1 MRVSAA
7 YLSVIL
13 IWSTTPLGILWS
25 SETVNPTF
33 AVLMRMLI
41 ALVLGS
47 AVLRLWRIEL
57 PITKDAMRLYGFSGI
72 GVFGG
77 MLFSYLSASYISS
90 GLMSLIFGL
99 APILAGLM
107 AQRIISEPKF
117 NGIKKF
123 ALTIALL
130 GLVIVCYDS
139 VLLSTASYI
148 GILYVFFAVFFFSL
162 SSVLVKS
169 VKLTINPIATTVGSL
184 LVSTPLFFLVW
195 LVFDGTLPYQQWQ
208 ERSLWAILYL
218 GVIGSLFGFLAY
230 FYILQKLNAS
240 TVALIT
246 MLTPILAM
254 GIGAELNQEVI
265 TENLIIGALCVVSGL
280 SLFQWG
286 GKIKLKSLFVV
297 AKSNEES

>member
-1 MRVSAA
+1 M
-7 YLSVIL
+7 L

-33 AVLMRMLI
+33 AVLMRMVI

-47 AVLRLWRIEL
+47 VILRLWRIEL
-57 PITKDAMRLYGFSGI
+57 PVTKKAIRLYGFSGI

-77 MLFSYLSASYISS
+77 MLFSYFAAKYISS

-99 APILAGLM
+99 APIFAGLM
-107 AQRIISEPKF
+107 AQRIIAEPKF
-117 NGIKKF
+117 DNIKKF
-123 ALTIALL
+123 SLTIALL

-139 VLLSTASYI
+139 VVVSTASYI
-148 GILYVFFAVFFFSL
+148 GIIYVLLAVFFFSL

-184 LVSTPLFFLVW
+184 LVSTPLFLLVW

-246 MLTPILAM
+246 MLTPVLAM
-254 GIGAELNQEVI
+254 SLGAQLNQEVI

-297 AKSNEES
+297 AKGEGES